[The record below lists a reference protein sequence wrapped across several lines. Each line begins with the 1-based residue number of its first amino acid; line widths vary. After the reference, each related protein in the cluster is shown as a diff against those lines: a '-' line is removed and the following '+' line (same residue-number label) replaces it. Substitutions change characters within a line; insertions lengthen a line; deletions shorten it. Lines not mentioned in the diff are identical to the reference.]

1 MPPRFGPQ
9 VDGKN
14 LTEIINERHENVK
27 YLPGISL
34 PENVV
39 AVSSAVQAAA
49 GADLLIFVLPH
60 QVRAV
65 RVAMVT
71 DMPSHIALPF
81 LSHRSSFRACA
92 KSSRERW
99 PRTQRQSP

>member
-1 MPPRFGPQ
+1 MPPRLGPQ

-65 RVAMVT
+65 HVAVVAVV
-71 DMPSHIALPF
+71 PSYVGLPF
-81 LSHRSSFRACA
+81 LHRSSSRACA